1 MLDLPPT
8 IHCDSFLDL
17 KPNLPL
23 LIGLEFSRK
32 PTVFPST
39 DWSYLTGLKIDS
51 QWDFDLRP
59 ALPYLRGRMSAIV
72 VTDPTQKITWVSQGF
87 TRMTGYK
94 PHETYG
100 KRPGFLQ
107 GEKTLPET
115 RQQIRQHL
123 ADARP
128 FAGTIVNYRK
138 SGEAYACAIH
148 LFPVFNQARDLV
160 NYIALEEE
168 EPMDLLVF

>member
-8 IHCDSFLDL
+8 IHCNSFLDL
-17 KPNLPL
+17 NLSTPL

-32 PTVFPST
+32 PTISPSV
-39 DWSYLTGLKIDS
+39 DWRYLTDLKIAS

-59 ALPYLRGRMSAIV
+59 ALPYLKGTMSAIV
-72 VTDPTQKITWVSQGF
+72 VTDPAQKITWVSKGF
-87 TRMTGYK
+87 TRMTGYE

-107 GEKTLPET
+107 GEKTLPQT

-123 ADARP
+123 AAGQP

-138 SGEAYACAIH
+138 SGEAYACAIQ
-148 LFPVFNQARDLV
+148 LFPVYNQARDLV

-168 EPMDLLVF
+168 EPMDLLSI

>member
-1 MLDLPPT
+1 MLNLPPT
-8 IHCDSFLDL
+8 IHCNSFLNL
-17 KPNLPL
+17 KFSIPL
-23 LIGLEFSRK
+23 LMGLEFSQK
-32 PTVFPST
+32 PTLSPST
-39 DWSYLTGLKIDS
+39 EWTYLAKLKIAS
-51 QWDFDLRP
+51 QWDFDLSP
-59 ALPYLRGRMSAIV
+59 ALPYLKGKMSAIV
-72 VTDPTQKITWVSQGF
+72 VTDPTQKITWVSKGF

-107 GEKTLPET
+107 GEKTLQQT

-123 ADARP
+123 AEGRS
-128 FAGTIVNYRK
+128 FAGTIINYRK

-148 LFPVFNQARDLV
+148 LFPVFNRARDLV

-168 EPMDLLVF
+168 EPMDLLSV

>member
-1 MLDLPPT
+1 MLNLPPSV
-8 IHCDSFLDL
+8 HCNSLLDL
-17 KPNLPL
+17 KPALPL

-32 PTVFPST
+32 PIVSAVP
-39 DWSYLTGLKIDS
+39 DWGYLAELKRLGK
-51 QWDFDLRP
+51 WDFDLKP
-59 ALPYLRGRMSAIV
+59 ALPYLRGKMSAVV
-72 VTDPTQKITWVSQGF
+72 VTDPTQKITWVSRGF
-87 TRMTGYK
+87 TRMTGYQ

-123 ADARP
+123 SEGQS
-128 FAGTIVNYRK
+128 FAGSIINYRK
-138 SGEAYACAIH
+138 SGEPYACSIH
-148 LFPVFNQARDLV
+148 LFPVFNQGHDLV

-168 EPMDLLVF
+168 EPLDLLSL